1 MYMYMYMNMY
11 VYLTILRGFIVNYL
25 NPLVQQLRVISTWKD
40 LCIYLTLLLL
50 GAQP

>member
-1 MYMYMYMNMY
+1 MYMY
-11 VYLTILRGFIVNYL
+11 VFLTILRGFVVNFL
-25 NPLVQQLRVISTWKD
+25 NPFVQQLRVISTWKD